1 MTIIPAIVFPVID
14 PVLIELGPISIR
26 WYALAYV
33 LGLILGWQ
41 YLHFLARRNLVPLKG
56 RQVDDLLVISAL
68 AIIIGGRLGYV
79 FFYQPSYYIENPQQ
93 IPMIWTGG
101 MSFHGGLI
109 GMILGLFFYS
119 WKSKKAIFK
128 ITDGIAICAPIGLFF
143 GRIANFVNGEL
154 YGQVSSVPWAVIFP
168 TGGELARHPSQ
179 LYEAA
184 LEGLLLF
191 TFLNFLA
198 FGLRGWRSPGL
209 LTGSF
214 LIGYGISRI
223 VVEFFRE
230 PDISL
235 GYLFWGMTMGQILSI
250 PMLCLGLLI
259 IFIASFKGVFK

>member
-1 MTIIPAIVFPVID
+1 
-14 PVLIELGPISIR
+14 
-26 WYALAYV
+26 
-33 LGLILGWQ
+33 
-41 YLHFLARRNLVPLKG
+41 
-56 RQVDDLLVISAL
+56 
-68 AIIIGGRLGYV
+68 
-79 FFYQPSYYIENPQQ
+79 
-93 IPMIWTGG
+93 MIWTGG

-154 YGQVSSVPWAVIFP
+154 YGQVTSVPWAVIFP
-168 TGGELARHPSQ
+168 TGGKLARHPSQ

-198 FGLRGWRSPGL
+198 FGLRAWRYPGL

>member
-1 MTIIPAIVFPVID
+1 M
-14 PVLIELGPISIR
+14 
-26 WYALAYV
+26 
-33 LGLILGWQ
+33 
-41 YLHFLARRNLVPLKG
+41 
-56 RQVDDLLVISAL
+56 
-68 AIIIGGRLGYV
+68 
-79 FFYQPSYYIENPQQ
+79 
-93 IPMIWTGG
+93 
-101 MSFHGGLI
+101 
-109 GMILGLFFYS
+109 
-119 WKSKKAIFK
+119 
-128 ITDGIAICAPIGLFF
+128 
-143 GRIANFVNGEL
+143 
-154 YGQVSSVPWAVIFP
+154 IFP
-168 TGGELARHPSQ
+168 TGGKLARHPSQ

-198 FGLRGWRSPGL
+198 FGLRAWRYPGL